1 MIIYHVAIN
10 KSKINIIMLF
20 VEKKKVV
27 HIIVSYVGIVMVH
40 LACRMSITIFSK
52 TYYKLVQDKDWQL
65 AYEHNFRNR
74 HKEFAYL
81 QKEFAYSHN

>member
-1 MIIYHVAIN
+1 MAACNLHVINSVYILQDYKNHLHINMIIYHVAIN

-52 TYYKLVQDKDWQL
+52 TYYKLV
-65 AYEHNFRNR
+65 
-74 HKEFAYL
+74 
-81 QKEFAYSHN
+81 